1 MKKVKKI
8 MGGTACVLMA
18 MFLVVFPV
26 QAYIRYF
33 DLRDP
38 VGDLISLLLV
48 GPALAIA
55 AGIGRKMKTG

>member
-1 MKKVKKI
+1 
-8 MGGTACVLMA
+8 MA

-55 AGIGRKMKTG
+55 AGIVRKMKTG